1 MIEDDRRGLQSGG
14 ENNKV
19 RLNERVNLELIEDWF
34 DHLEIG
40 EDLLKI
46 KILEES
52 QIVRDG

>member
-19 RLNERVNLELIEDWF
+19 RLNDRVNMELIEDWF

-46 KILEES
+46 KILEKS